1 MATKKQSIPKPARG
15 KRASTSVKRMLHSLK
30 SGGDFRSTKVRR
42 LRAAVRAKRYENDL
56 KLSIA
61 ADRLIASITGG

>member
-1 MATKKQSIPKPARG
+1 MLR
-15 KRASTSVKRMLHSLK
+15 RMLGKLK
-30 SGGDFRSTKVRR
+30 SGHDLRTPKVRR

-61 ADRLIASITGG
+61 IDRMLGDL